1 MNGVTWPVIGLTM
14 TMREL
19 YCSHCVVGRLI
30 GIGREEPP
38 SRKTLNKGEINR
50 RSLGLKTATIG
61 GGLTYGTADLP
72 SVFVEHQDIR
82 GEGVI
87 RSKLATRPQ

>member
-1 MNGVTWPVIGLTM
+1 MPSGPARPARSAAPSGSPEEVDDGK
-14 TMREL
+14 
-19 YCSHCVVGRLI
+19 RLVRV
-30 GIGREEPP
+30 GREEPP
-38 SRKTLNKGEINR
+38 SRKTLNKREINR

-87 RSKLATRPQ
+87 